1 MSIGSFSY
9 RVVRN
14 LESRLQGTAAGKLG
28 VAGYRVIRNLRVR
41 SRRRR
46 LTREY
51 GRSALPLIRFGA
63 LFGSEPF
70 RLSHYTFAP
79 WSTSPIEHALI
90 QGLARRLKP
99 CHFLEI
105 GSLRGELL
113 ANLNG
118 LVESSISLSLAKE
131 DMVKRGYPKA
141 VVDTNLLY
149 ENEVKNLSVIYADS
163 REYDFSKLPP
173 PPRNLVFI
181 DGDHAYEIVRHDTRN
196 VLNFCARESVI
207 VWHDYSLGDHM
218 TVNWP
223 VFAGILDGLP
233 STAWNR
239 LYHVNNTACAVLLP
253 ESWSVR
259 VHEDPFRPETTFSI
273 SISENP
279 KGSCETSTVP
289 SGAGGSESVV
299 F

>member
-1 MSIGSFSY
+1 MSKSSPGY
-9 RVVRN
+9 RFIRY
-14 LESRLQGTAAGKLG
+14 LESRLQGSAAGKTG
-28 VAGYRVIRNLRVR
+28 VACYRLIRHLRVG
-41 SRRRR
+41 SRRRQLAR
-46 LTREY
+46 DY
-51 GRSALPLIRFGA
+51 GRDTLPTIRCDEWLGP
-63 LFGSEPF
+63 GPCT
-70 RLSHYTFAP
+70 LSHYTFAP

-118 LVESSISLSLAKE
+118 FVESAISLSLSKD
-131 DMVKRGYPKA
+131 DMIKRGYPKG

-149 ENEVKNLSVIYADS
+149 ENEVEHLSVIYADS

-173 PPRNLVFI
+173 PPRNLVFV
-181 DGDHAYEIVRHDTRN
+181 DGDHAYEMVKHDTKN
-196 VLNFCARESVI
+196 VLSVCAGESAI
-207 VWHDYSLGDHM
+207 VWHDYALGDQM

-233 STAWNR
+233 RSIWSR

-259 VHEDPFRPETTFSI
+259 LHENPFYPETRYSI
-273 SISENP
+273 SISVNQ
-279 KGSCETSTVP
+279 T
-289 SGAGGSESVV
+289 ASVV
-299 F
+299 SSTAPAGVGQS

>member
-14 LESRLQGTAAGKLG
+14 LESRLQGSAAGKMG

-41 SRRRR
+41 LRRRR
-46 LTREY
+46 LTQEY

-63 LFGSEPF
+63 LVGTEAF

-90 QGLARRLKP
+90 QGIARRCKP

-118 LVESSISLSLAKE
+118 LVESSISLSLSKD
-131 DMVKRGYPKA
+131 DMVKRGYPKT

-149 ENEVKNLSVIYADS
+149 ENEVENLSVIYADS

-173 PPRNLVFI
+173 PPRNLIFI
-181 DGDHAYEIVRHDTRN
+181 DGDHAYEMVRHDTKN
-196 VLNFCARESVI
+196 VLSVCAKESVI
-207 VWHDYSLGDHM
+207 VWHDYALGDHM
-218 TVNWP
+218 TINWP

-233 STAWNR
+233 RTAWSR
-239 LYHVNNTACAVLLP
+239 LFHVNNTACAVLLP
-253 ESWSVR
+253 RTWSVR
-259 VHEDPFRPETTFSI
+259 VHENPFRPETTFSL
-273 SISENP
+273 SIFANQTASYAP
-279 KGSCETSTVP
+279 STTVP
-289 SGAGGSESVV
+289 SGVGQL
-299 F
+299 